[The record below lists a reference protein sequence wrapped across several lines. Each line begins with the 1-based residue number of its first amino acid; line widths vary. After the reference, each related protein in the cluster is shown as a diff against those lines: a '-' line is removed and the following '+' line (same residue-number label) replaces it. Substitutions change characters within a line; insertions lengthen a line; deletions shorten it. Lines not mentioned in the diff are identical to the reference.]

1 MSISPHASEALIHRH
16 VLIWNILHRAVA
28 AVLLSGHKVD
38 RIYRKERRPLQ
49 SYVRAKK
56 CKRIGAVVSAYV
68 FEAEA
73 LG

>member
-1 MSISPHASEALIHRH
+1 MFATT
-16 VLIWNILHRAVA
+16 
-28 AVLLSGHKVD
+28 LLVGHEVD

-49 SYVRAKK
+49 SSVRAKK
-56 CKRIGAVVSAYV
+56 CKRIGAVVSADV